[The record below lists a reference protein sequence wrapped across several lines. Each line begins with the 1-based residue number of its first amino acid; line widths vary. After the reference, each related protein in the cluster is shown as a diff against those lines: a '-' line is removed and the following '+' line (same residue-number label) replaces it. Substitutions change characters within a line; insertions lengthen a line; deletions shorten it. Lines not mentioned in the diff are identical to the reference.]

1 MKLPNNLLCL
11 LIPGA
16 VDLLYLSYVL
26 GLLNGL
32 ETEMKSL
39 KHGEFKKQFRV
50 DMCLKTLT

>member
-16 VDLLYLSYVL
+16 VDLLYLSYLL

-39 KHGEFKKQFRV
+39 KHREFKKQFRV